1 MTWISGIQRVL
12 DYIEEN
18 LDGDICYD
26 EMTKLS
32 GSGAYHLQRS
42 FSLLTG
48 MTLTE
53 YIRQRRL
60 TLAAGDLIRG
70 MKVIDTALKYGYD
83 SQDGFARAFARF
95 HGILPS
101 DVRDCSARLNA
112 CSPLNVN
119 LILKGGSMMEYKIE
133 HKPSMRLLGIR
144 RRFDGAPFGTNRG
157 EQEEK
162 FFISTR
168 ASQWLLR
175 GMASDSSDG
184 SKDTDIAVVTD
195 VNEDGYL
202 FWYCSKPDEWTIEH
216 LYDPAV
222 TGIDF
227 MDRFEFETLDI
238 PEGNYA
244 VFHTSHT
251 KMPIDDYVSLRE
263 KIAAEWLPGSNYT
276 LRNAPELAIYHW
288 YQAPDNNKRYIEIWI
303 PVEE

>member
-1 MTWISGIQRVL
+1 
-12 DYIEEN
+12 
-18 LDGDICYD
+18 
-26 EMTKLS
+26 
-32 GSGAYHLQRS
+32 
-42 FSLLTG
+42 
-48 MTLTE
+48 
-53 YIRQRRL
+53 
-60 TLAAGDLIRG
+60 
-70 MKVIDTALKYGYD
+70 
-83 SQDGFARAFARF
+83 
-95 HGILPS
+95 
-101 DVRDCSARLNA
+101 
-112 CSPLNVN
+112 
-119 LILKGGSMMEYKIE
+119 
-133 HKPSMRLLGIR
+133 
-144 RRFDGAPFGTNRG
+144 
-157 EQEEK
+157 
-162 FFISTR
+162 
-168 ASQWLLR
+168 
-175 GMASDSSDG
+175 MASDSSDG

-202 FWYCSKPDEWTIEH
+202 FWYCSKPDEWSIEH